1 MWRMIIFG
9 IFIVLLVVAII
20 NRVNK
25 SQQENFEERDN

>member
-1 MWRMIIFG
+1 MWRMIILG

>member
-1 MWRMIIFG
+1 MIILG

>member
-1 MWRMIIFG
+1 MWRMIILSV
-9 IFIVLLVVAII
+9 FIVLLVVAII

>member
-1 MWRMIIFG
+1 MWQIIIYGSLF
-9 IFIVLLVVAII
+9 VLLLMAII

>member
-1 MWRMIIFG
+1 MWRMIILG
-9 IFIVLLVVAII
+9 IFVVLLVVAII

>member
-1 MWRMIIFG
+1 MWRMIILG

-25 SQQENFEERDN
+25 SQQENFDERDN

>member
-1 MWRMIIFG
+1 MWRMIILG
-9 IFIVLLVVAII
+9 IIIVLLVVAII

>member
-1 MWRMIIFG
+1 MWRMIILG

-25 SQQENFEERDN
+25 SQRENFEERDN

>member
-1 MWRMIIFG
+1 MWRMIILS

>member
-1 MWRMIIFG
+1 MWRMIILG
-9 IFIVLLVVAII
+9 IFIVLLVLAII